1 MMARRKRTGVPV
13 RRTPSDV
20 HRALV
25 DRLPRKPVRV
35 LDAGCG
41 EASCLPLPCGVHV
54 VGIDRSAA
62 ALARN
67 EHLDEAILGDLEID
81 RLPEATFDVVICWNV
96 LEHLRRPERAL
107 ENLSEA
113 LRTGGLLVLGLPNL
127 LAPKA
132 LATKLTPYRFHRWI
146 YRRVLGNRN
155 AGRDGHPPFPTHL
168 RWMLRPQPLQRA
180 LEKHSL
186 ELDYIEFY
194 EEVMLR
200 KVLARSRVL
209 GYAWRV
215 AGAPFWLLGSDP
227 NLTDIALIFRKTSAD
242 PVLE

>member
-1 MMARRKRTGVPV
+1 MARRKRKGVPV
-13 RRTPSDV
+13 RRTASDV

-25 DRLPRKPVRV
+25 DRLPKKPVRV

-41 EASCLPLPCGVHV
+41 EASSLPLPRGVHV

-81 RLPEATFDVVICWNV
+81 RLPDAAFDVVICWNV

-132 LATKLTPYRFHRWI
+132 LATKLTPYRFHLWI
-146 YRRVLGNRN
+146 YRRVLDNPN
-155 AGRDGHPPFPTHL
+155 AGRDGHPPLRTHL
-168 RWMLRPQPLQRA
+168 HWVLRPRELQRT

-200 KVLARSRVL
+200 NVLARSRAL

-227 NLTDIALIFRKTSAD
+227 NLTDVALIFRKTAAG